1 MKRKFVFAFMVVL
14 LCSMP
19 IYLTGQSTYPNIRP
33 KIGICVESM
42 VVDKDQH
49 LGNLVKGHFLQSLRQ
64 IPDVIVVDRGHGMY
78 RIRFMATE
86 TTPGFY
92 TIAYVVTMSL
102 GPEIS
107 VIKAVVPEPKDIVN
121 HLFKDACLFLGMG
134 IFYASPQTLELQCKN
149 FIVRFDSQYLQ
160 ELRNSDQQLIRKI
173 PKNENP

>member
-1 MKRKFVFAFMVVL
+1 MKRKFVLAFMVVL

-33 KIGICVESM
+33 KIGICVEAM
-42 VVDKDQH
+42 VKDQP
-49 LGNLVKGHFLQSLRQ
+49 LNNLVKGHFLQSLRQ
-64 IPDVIVVDRGHGMY
+64 IPDVILVDRGHGMY
-78 RIRFMATE
+78 KIRFIATE
-86 TTPGFY
+86 TTPSFY
-92 TIAYVVTMSL
+92 TIAYVITTSFR
-102 GPEIS
+102 PEIQTME
-107 VIKAVVPEPKDIVN
+107 ILAPEHKDIVN